1 MNKSVYLL
9 TVIAFIVGMV
19 ELIIGGI
26 LDLVAIDL
34 QVSIGKAGIL
44 ITVFS
49 LVYAIAAPI
58 LLIMSAKME
67 RKKLTLITLVIFL
80 FGNLLA
86 ALSPSYNLLMLA
98 RIITGDSGSL
108 LVVLCIVLAS
118 NIVER
123 KYVGRAVGLVIM
135 GVSGSL
141 VLGVPIGLM
150 LGNVYGWRAPF
161 FLITSLTLLLIIAV
175 KFAMIPI
182 QPEKSVPL
190 RQQLATLKSSK
201 LSFAQMTTFFFL
213 AGHITLYGFF
223 TPFLK
228 TELGLNGTWV
238 SIVYFIYGIAAVSG
252 GGIGGTLTDRYGPK
266 RVMVFFI
273 TIFALCMFT
282 IPLTTFSFILFIFV
296 VIIWGITSWTI
307 TPAMQTYLID
317 TSPETA
323 SIQQSLNNS
332 SLHFGIAFGS
342 FVGSIAVEHVPIEV
356 NSYIGGGFVLLA
368 LASIIFSM
376 TRPKLTNA

>member
-98 RIITGDSGSL
+98 RIITGASGSL

-161 FLITSLTLLLIIAV
+161 FLITGLTLLLIIAV

-190 RQQLATLKSSK
+190 R
-201 LSFAQMTTFFFL
+201 
-213 AGHITLYGFF
+213 
-223 TPFLK
+223 
-228 TELGLNGTWV
+228 
-238 SIVYFIYGIAAVSG
+238 
-252 GGIGGTLTDRYGPK
+252 
-266 RVMVFFI
+266 
-273 TIFALCMFT
+273 
-282 IPLTTFSFILFIFV
+282 
-296 VIIWGITSWTI
+296 
-307 TPAMQTYLID
+307 
-317 TSPETA
+317 
-323 SIQQSLNNS
+323 
-332 SLHFGIAFGS
+332 
-342 FVGSIAVEHVPIEV
+342 
-356 NSYIGGGFVLLA
+356 
-368 LASIIFSM
+368 
-376 TRPKLTNA
+376 